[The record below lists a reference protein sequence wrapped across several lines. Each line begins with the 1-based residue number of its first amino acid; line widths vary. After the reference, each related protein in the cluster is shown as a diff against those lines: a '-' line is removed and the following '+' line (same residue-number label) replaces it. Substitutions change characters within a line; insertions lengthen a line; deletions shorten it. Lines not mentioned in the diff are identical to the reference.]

1 MKSINLFEGLT
12 EREIKKICSDKE
24 CRKTSYSE
32 GDIIFSKEKFE
43 RAIGII
49 LEGRASVYTP
59 DGSVMI
65 RRLKK
70 HDCFGIATLF
80 NDENRYISKIVAID
94 YCKVF
99 FIPERVVIDFVEEYP
114 RFAINCIAL
123 QSKKTRYLNILIDI
137 YSSSSV
143 TMKLSKYLLEGE
155 ANAGFL
161 QEFSPTRLSNI
172 LSIGRASLYRAL
184 EEFENTGAIKTE
196 GKKII
201 VSDMEI
207 LKKFANGSMK
217 GDNHE
222 EETNNS

>member
-24 CRKTSYSE
+24 CRKTAYSE

-172 LSIGRASLYRAL
+172 LSLSL
-184 EEFENTGAIKTE
+184 IH
-196 GKKII
+196 I
-201 VSDMEI
+201 
-207 LKKFANGSMK
+207 
-217 GDNHE
+217 
-222 EETNNS
+222 